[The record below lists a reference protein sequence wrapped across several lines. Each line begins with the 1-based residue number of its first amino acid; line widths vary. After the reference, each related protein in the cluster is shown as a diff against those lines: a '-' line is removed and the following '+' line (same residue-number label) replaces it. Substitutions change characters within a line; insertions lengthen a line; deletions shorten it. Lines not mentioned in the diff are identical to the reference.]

1 MQRECKWD
9 GGFAAFPLVWGGL
22 PVQEEGEP
30 GSMQTR
36 QRYTLRKLRFS
47 ATHAKKDDSRL
58 SSSPWCREI
67 YGCAKV
73 NPMETTYKRHAED
86 NATRLSHSRVCGA
99 KSRSMSR
106 RMDAFFQRRYL
117 ILYHNT
123 LRSLPLEPRSSRFYP
138 IYHPIYNSNINAT
151 MFNNIVDDALS
162 QTGVSAPRPL
172 NDSVNAPHAPARSPL
187 PRGSENRVPP
197 SRSPSK
203 RGWDDHTEE
212 ARILADWGIED
223 PDEDEQ
229 LDLYNSISLES
240 DDVEEED
247 ARGAWLDHG
256 YGDLEDFGESA
267 EEATASHDDGEYS
280 PFDPSE
286 VYAGPTAGELDTA
299 HAMTDADDDGD
310 DMGYSEE
317 DIARDDS
324 SEDDSESVQE
334 ESDAS
339 EQDMDSS
346 ECDIESEVDIDSVA
360 NVDNSSEVGDDDG
373 SEVNDYAAA
382 DRHWTE
388 AGVSPGDESTEEVIP
403 IPAPATSPALR
414 RSSRLRTVKRG
425 REYEREDTPEL
436 PPAKRR
442 KPTHA
447 PRVRGSRSQSNA
459 TPAKGSV
466 KTSGKGKQRQARSES
481 PVAGPSTL
489 PAKTGGTR
497 GPRIQN
503 TFLLDHCMV
512 SKLKTVECGFAG
524 CKHVLVPTQARAARK
539 HLRAHHTRAQ
549 LGATQ
554 VQCLWHGCPVTV
566 SSGELTR
573 HYDAKHLELWYGCP
587 GKCKDAEGKPRE
599 YQRID
604 QLSRHELDNPCD
616 YLKANPIPRGKMST
630 KSQKR

>member
-1 MQRECKWD
+1 
-9 GGFAAFPLVWGGL
+9 
-22 PVQEEGEP
+22 
-30 GSMQTR
+30 
-36 QRYTLRKLRFS
+36 
-47 ATHAKKDDSRL
+47 
-58 SSSPWCREI
+58 
-67 YGCAKV
+67 
-73 NPMETTYKRHAED
+73 
-86 NATRLSHSRVCGA
+86 
-99 KSRSMSR
+99 
-106 RMDAFFQRRYL
+106 
-117 ILYHNT
+117 
-123 LRSLPLEPRSSRFYP
+123 
-138 IYHPIYNSNINAT
+138 

-162 QTGVSAPRPL
+162 QTGVSAPMPL
-172 NDSVNAPHAPARSPL
+172 NDSVNAPDAPTRTPAQSPL
-187 PRGSENRVPP
+187 PRGSENRVP
-197 SRSPSK
+197 SSLSPSK

-212 ARILADWGIED
+212 GRILADWGIED

-247 ARGAWLDHG
+247 ARDAWLDQG
-256 YGDLEDFGESA
+256 YGALEDFGESA
-267 EEATASHDDGEYS
+267 EDAPASHDDGEYS
-280 PFDPSE
+280 PFDSSE

-310 DMGYSEE
+310 DMGDSEE

-339 EQDMDSS
+339 EQDTDSS

-373 SEVNDYAAA
+373 SEVQVNDYAAA
-382 DRHWTE
+382 DRHWAE
-388 AGVSPGDESTEEVIP
+388 ADVSPGEESTEEVIP
-403 IPAPATSPALR
+403 APATAPATSPALR
-414 RSSRLRTVKRG
+414 RSLRLRTVKRK

-466 KTSGKGKQRQARSES
+466 KTSGKGKQRQVRSES

-503 TFLLDHCMV
+503 KFLLDHCMV
-512 SKLKTVECGFAG
+512 SKLKTIECGFAG
-524 CKHVLVPTQARAARK
+524 CKHILVPTQARAARK
-539 HLRAHHTRAQ
+539 HLRAHHTHAQ
-549 LGATQ
+549 LGAAQ
-554 VQCLWHGCPVTV
+554 VQCLWHGCPTTV

-616 YLKANPIPRGKMST
+616 YRELLYLVSALEHATDDGHAI
-630 KSQKR
+630 